1 MSSKSTPLNQLR
13 NRNQPSPQQPPSSMP
28 QQDEATENDLVNEIL
43 QEIDDTNEP
52 MPNNMDTDFE
62 QPIYMQQPQ
71 APQYQEPPQV
81 QVAEPTKPVESFF
94 DSLKNNFVV
103 GVIVLLLCNPMVSQ
117 VIEKVLPN
125 KDIIKK
131 YTEYI
136 VMLVKA
142 LLGVIMSFCYQNF
155 M

>member
-13 NRNQPSPQQPPSSMP
+13 NRNQPQPPSMP

-52 MPNNMDTDFE
+52 MPNNMENEFE
-62 QPIYMQQPQ
+62 QPVYMQHEQE
-71 APQYQEPPQV
+71 PQYQEPQG
-81 QVAEPTKPVESFF
+81 QVAEPTPPVESLF
-94 DSLKNNFVV
+94 DSLKNNFAV
-103 GVIVLLLCNPMVSQ
+103 GFIVLLLCNPTVSQ
-117 VIEKVLPN
+117 GIEKVLPN

-131 YTEYI
+131 YAGYI

-142 LLGVIMSFCYQNF
+142 LLGVIMSFGYQNF

>member
-13 NRNQPSPQQPPSSMP
+13 NRNQPQQPPPSIP

-52 MPNNMDTDFE
+52 MPNNMDNEFE
-62 QPIYMQQPQ
+62 QPIYMQQTQ
-71 APQYQEPPQV
+71 EPQYQDPPQL
-81 QVAEPTKPVESFF
+81 QVAEPTKPVESLF
-94 DSLKNNFVV
+94 DSLKNHFAV
-103 GVIVLLLCNPMVSQ
+103 GVIILLLCNPIVSQ
-117 VIEKVLPN
+117 GIEKVLPN

-131 YTEYI
+131 YLVYI
-136 VMLVKA
+136 LMLVKA